1 MSCPGSY
8 CMSWANP
15 PVCHGSNIPCGPS
28 PPPPP
33 SNPCGT
39 SYCKNWLPIPVCQ
52 GTNVYCGK
60 YSCSQG
66 QCVQDPANGTFNSCA
81 EANCT
86 PTPPPSLTYC
96 CNAQTGDCA
105 TINAGQCPVGY
116 SPISSCSQCIAPSKP
131 VLCCQDSTG
140 TCSTAQNFC
149 PNNLRP
155 VNQCS
160 ECPKVPPIYV
170 NCCDTA
176 KGLCTKSPNSCPAGM
191 TQVEDCSTCLA
202 PLPPPQGIY
211 SCCLKGQ
218 CIQTPFGCPQG
229 WNQVS
234 DCSQCTAPP
243 PTTVNCCETA
253 TGNCKPYTTGQCP
266 PNTKQVPVCNNTTC
280 PIPTP
285 PPPSG
290 TCPNLNCSQGGFPII
305 FWSEHP
311 PIGTDP
317 MSPEIIQYYQLMN
330 NFMCNPNPAGLCV
343 NKLMLRLEV
352 PVEFDGSRN
361 CFYPSLSSPLY
372 TEFLKNLPTEFE
384 LYAMPYF
391 DKTTSWAA
399 YPDNP
404 VEQAA
409 LTALTYIPCNASCNT
424 IPCDGVDCPAGFQCI
439 NGSCFQPNDQC
450 GACPAGQTCLFGYG
464 KKYPDCYTVCK
475 GVCCEGTVDPSGA
488 GTCCNATCDN
498 ALARAVYQVKQWNQV
513 LGRPLFKGLV
523 VDQEGSGYS
532 RTTIAT
538 KMREA
543 MRFLGVNY
551 LIGTTY
557 DGSNISHCIA
567 DLTATDDT
575 RFDFAMPEVYNL
587 STQCNTGRNS
597 WPPNTQLVDSYDKS
611 PMLGGCN
618 AIPYPST
625 NSLYAQAWGTANP
638 AQSLWSGLNGL
649 NFKTIIRYGWN
660 KLVPQDV
667 ANRIYPLLSVET
679 SAISPV
685 QDCLYPAGSGGPCG
699 EPAAFGLWNTVQGA
713 QQFIQF
719 VQLFQSSLSDIF
731 MPGSGTIPAQNF
743 GIFSFPIMPKAWFG
757 K

>member
-1 MSCPGSY
+1 MSCGPSSY
-8 CMSWANP
+8 CKTWLP
-15 PVCHGSNIPCGPS
+15 VPVCQGTNTPCGPS
-28 PPPPP
+28 PPVIQMFSC
-33 SNPCGT
+33 SNGLCVGDPKGT
-39 SYCKNWLPIPVCQ
+39 FA
-52 GTNVYCGK
+52 
-60 YSCSQG
+60 SCSQANCQPPVPKMFRCSG
-66 QCVQDPANGTFNSCA
+66 TQCISDPNGTFASCD
-81 EANCT
+81 EANCNPSPPPAGQCPPSSYCQT
-86 PTPPPSLTYC
+86 WQQPSTCHGYPNIICGGPTPPP
-96 CNAQTGDCA
+96 
-105 TINAGQCPVGY
+105 PV
-116 SPISSCSQCIAPSKP
+116 
-131 VLCCQDSTG
+131 
-140 TCSTAQNFC
+140 
-149 PNNLRP
+149 
-155 VNQCS
+155 
-160 ECPKVPPIYV
+160 YV
-170 NCCDTA
+170 NCCD
-176 KGLCTKSPNSCPAGM
+176 KSNPLQYKCSKSLNSCPAG
-191 TQVEDCSTCLA
+191 TT
-202 PLPPPQGIY
+202 
-211 SCCLKGQ
+211 
-218 CIQTPFGCPQG
+218 
-229 WNQVS
+229 QVS
-234 DCSQCTAPP
+234 DCPTQCVTPPPPPVYVNCCDKSNPLQYKCSKSLNSCPPGVTQVSDCPSQCVTPTPPP
-243 PTTVNCCETA
+243 PTTVNCCDKSNPLKYTCGPFQGFCPAGMTQVTDCSLE
-253 TGNCKPYTTGQCP
+253 CKT
-266 PNTKQVPVCNNTTC
+266 
-280 PIPTP
+280 PTP

-352 PVEFDGSRN
+352 PVENDGSRN

-372 TEFLKNLPTEFE
+372 TEFLKNLPTDFE

-475 GVCCEGTVDPSGA
+475 GMCCEGTVDPSGA

-498 ALARAVYQVKQWNQV
+498 ALARAVYQVKHWNQV

-551 LIGTTY
+551 LLGTTY

-625 NSLYAQAWGTANP
+625 NSLYTQAWKTANP

-649 NFKTIIRYGWN
+649 NFETIIRYGWN

-699 EPAAFGLWNTVQGA
+699 EPNALGLWNTVQGA